1 MDQKQVEKRLK
12 WLDEQRIK
20 DSEKLQT
27 LLERNKHLE
36 ESIEKLDKKIL
47 GLADET
53 SRAAALATRIHKMDD
68 ALAKHRNEISRQLK
82 DVEER
87 RTEKEKSLE
96 DLRKT
101 DLKGFSKRLDDVRK
115 ELLRLEKFE
124 QLLENRRE
132 EEVRINNELNTIKEQ
147 QERMVEEFETG
158 KRATVSLNEN
168 QKHVGKRL
176 TKTENLLERH
186 KKGIDG
192 ANSRLESLENMSR
205 RLDVRANEFQASNK
219 ERSESQELWM
229 ESQGLKIVEFEK
241 TLKEWGQSHSAFEKR
256 AETID
261 ERIITYEETHRILKQ
276 MQSDLEEVIERLERR
291 ITEVGEMQRLAED
304 RMKHNWGE
312 FQSEDHRRWS
322 TYTLTMDER
331 RNEHTRLHEKLRS
344 ESDENASKLTNGL
357 DRLGEI
363 EVSDRRRLAELL
375 STLRE
380 WMTELDSRGR

>member
-20 DSEKLQT
+20 DSEQLQA
-27 LLERNKHLE
+27 LNDRNTYLE

-47 GLADET
+47 GLSDET
-53 SRAAALATRIHKMDD
+53 SRAAALATRIHQMDD

-96 DLRKT
+96 SLRKT
-101 DLKGFSKRLDDVRK
+101 DQKVFSKKLEDVRK
-115 ELLRLEKFE
+115 ELLRLDKFE

-132 EEVRINNELNTIKEQ
+132 EEIRINNEIIAIKEH
-147 QERMVEEFETG
+147 QERMVEDFETG
-158 KRATVSLNEN
+158 KRTTVSLSEN

-176 TKTENLLERH
+176 TKAESLLDRH
-186 KKGIDG
+186 KKGLDG
-192 ANSRLESLENMSR
+192 ANTKVESLENLSR
-205 RLDVRANEFQASNK
+205 RLEVRANEFQASDK
-219 ERSESQELWM
+219 ERREAQELWM

-241 TLKEWGQSHSAFEKR
+241 TLKEWGQSYSAFEKR

-261 ERIITYEETHRILKQ
+261 ERMIAYEETHRILKQ
-276 MQSDLEEVIERLERR
+276 MQSDLEEVIEKLERR

-331 RNEHTRLHEKLRS
+331 RNEHTRLHDKLRS
-344 ESDENASKLTNGL
+344 ESDEISSNLTNGL
-357 DRLGEI
+357 DRLAEI
-363 EVSDRRRLAELL
+363 EVGDRRRLAELL

>member
-1 MDQKQVEKRLK
+1 MDQKQIEKRLK

-20 DSEKLQT
+20 DSEQLQA
-27 LLERNKHLE
+27 LFDRNKHLE
-36 ESIEKLDKKIL
+36 ETIEKLDQKIL
-47 GLADET
+47 GLSDET

-96 DLRKT
+96 ALRKI
-101 DLKGFSKRLDDVRK
+101 DQKGFSNKLDDVRK
-115 ELLRLEKFE
+115 EILRLEKFE
-124 QLLENRRE
+124 QLLEDRRE
-132 EEVRINNELNTIKEQ
+132 EEIRINNELNTIKEQ
-147 QERMVEEFETG
+147 QERMVEDFATG
-158 KRATVSLNEN
+158 KRTTVSLSEN

-176 TKTENLLERH
+176 TKTESLLERH
-186 KKGIDG
+186 KKGLDG
-192 ANSRLESLENMSR
+192 VNSRIESLENLSR
-205 RLDVRANEFQASNK
+205 RLDVRANEFQAGDK
-219 ERSESQELWM
+219 ERRESQELWM
-229 ESQGLKIVEFEK
+229 ESQELKIVGFEK
-241 TLKEWGQSHSAFEKR
+241 TLKDWGQSLSSFEKR

-261 ERIITYEETHRILKQ
+261 ERMIAYEETHRILKQ

-291 ITEVGEMQRLAED
+291 ITEVGEMQRLAEE

-322 TYTLTMDER
+322 TYTLTLDER
-331 RNEHTRLHEKLRS
+331 RNEHTRLHDKLRS
-344 ESDENASKLTNGL
+344 ESDEIASKLTNGL

-363 EVSDRRRLAELL
+363 EISDRRRLAELL

>member
-1 MDQKQVEKRLK
+1 MDQKQIEKRLK

-20 DSEKLQT
+20 DSEQVQALHD
-27 LLERNKHLE
+27 RNIYLE
-36 ESIEKLDKKIL
+36 ESIEKLDQKIM
-47 GLADET
+47 GLSDET
-53 SRAAALATRIHKMDD
+53 SRAAALAARIHQMDD
-68 ALAKHRNEISRQLK
+68 ALAKHRTEISRQLK

-96 DLRKT
+96 VLRKT
-101 DLKGFSKRLDDVRK
+101 DQKGISQKLDKVRK
-115 ELLRLEKFE
+115 ELLRLEKLE
-124 QLLENRRE
+124 HLLENRRKE
-132 EEVRINNELNTIKEQ
+132 EIRINKELNSVKEK
-147 QERMVEEFETG
+147 QEKEFEAYETE
-158 KRATVSLNEN
+158 KRTTVSLSEN
-168 QKHVGKRL
+168 QKQVGKRL
-176 TKTENLLERH
+176 TKAESLLERY

-192 ANSRLESLENMSR
+192 TKARVESLESLYH
-205 RLDVRANEFQASNK
+205 RLEVRSNEFQASEK
-219 ERSESQELWM
+219 ERRELQELWM
-229 ESQGLKIVEFEK
+229 ESQGLTILEFEK

-256 AETID
+256 AEAID
-261 ERIITYEETHRILKQ
+261 ERMIAYEETHRNLKQ

-331 RNEHTRLHEKLRS
+331 RNEHTRLHDKLRS
-344 ESDENASKLTNGL
+344 ESDEISANLSNGL
-357 DRLGEI
+357 ERLGEI

>member
-12 WLDEQRIK
+12 WLDEQRII
-20 DSEKLQT
+20 DSGQLQV
-27 LLERNKHLE
+27 LLDRNKHLE
-36 ESIEKLDKKIL
+36 ESIEKLDQKIITL
-47 GLADET
+47 SEET
-53 SRAAALATRIHKMDD
+53 SRAAVLATSIHKMDD

-96 DLRKT
+96 ALRKT
-101 DLKGFSKRLDDVRK
+101 DQKVFSKKLEDVRK
-115 ELLRLEKFE
+115 ELLRLDKFE

-132 EEVRINNELNTIKEQ
+132 EEIRINNEIIAIKEH
-147 QERMVEEFETG
+147 QERMVEDFETG
-158 KRATVSLNEN
+158 KRTTVSLSEN

-176 TKTENLLERH
+176 TKAESLLDRH
-186 KKGIDG
+186 KKGLDG
-192 ANSRLESLENMSR
+192 ANTRIESLENLSR
-205 RLDVRANEFQASNK
+205 RLDVRANEFQASDK
-219 ERSESQELWM
+219 ERREAQELWM

-261 ERIITYEETHRILKQ
+261 ERMIAYEETHRNLKQ
-276 MQSDLEEVIERLERR
+276 MQSDLEEVIEKLERR

-322 TYTLTMDER
+322 TYTLTADER
-331 RNEHTRLHEKLRS
+331 RNEHTRLHDKLRS
-344 ESDENASKLTNGL
+344 ESDEIASKLTNGL

>member
-1 MDQKQVEKRLK
+1 MDQKQIEKRLK

-20 DSEKLQT
+20 DSEQLQA
-27 LLERNKHLE
+27 LFDRNKHLE
-36 ESIEKLDKKIL
+36 ETIEKLDQKIL
-47 GLADET
+47 GLSDEI

-96 DLRKT
+96 ALRKT
-101 DLKGFSKRLDDVRK
+101 DQKGFSKKLEDVRK
-115 ELLRLEKFE
+115 EILRLEKFE
-124 QLLENRRE
+124 QLLEDRRE
-132 EEVRINNELNTIKEQ
+132 EEIRINNELNTIKEQ
-147 QERMVEEFETG
+147 QGRMVEDFATD
-158 KRATVSLNEN
+158 KRTTVSLSEN

-176 TKTENLLERH
+176 TKTESLLERH
-186 KKGIDG
+186 KKGLDG
-192 ANSRLESLENMSR
+192 VNSRIESLENLSR
-205 RLDVRANEFQASNK
+205 RLDVRANEFQAGDK
-219 ERSESQELWM
+219 ERRESQELWM
-229 ESQGLKIVEFEK
+229 ESQELKIVGFEK
-241 TLKEWGQSHSAFEKR
+241 TLKDWGQSLSSFDKR

-261 ERIITYEETHRILKQ
+261 ERMIAYEETHRMLKQ

-291 ITEVGEMQRLAED
+291 ITEVGEIQRLAEE
-304 RMKHNWGE
+304 RMKHDWGE

-322 TYTLTMDER
+322 TYTLTLDER
-331 RNEHTRLHEKLRS
+331 RNEHTRLHDKLRS
-344 ESDENASKLTNGL
+344 ESDEIASKLTNGL

-363 EVSDRRRLAELL
+363 EISDRRRLAELL

>member
-1 MDQKQVEKRLK
+1 MDQKQIEKRLK

-20 DSEKLQT
+20 DSEQLQA
-27 LLERNKHLE
+27 LFDRNKHLE
-36 ESIEKLDKKIL
+36 ETIEKLDQKIL
-47 GLADET
+47 GLSDET

-96 DLRKT
+96 ALRKI
-101 DLKGFSKRLDDVRK
+101 DQKGFSNKLDDVRK
-115 ELLRLEKFE
+115 EILRLEKFE
-124 QLLENRRE
+124 QLLEDRRE
-132 EEVRINNELNTIKEQ
+132 EEIRINNELNTIKEQ
-147 QERMVEEFETG
+147 QGRMVEDFATD
-158 KRATVSLNEN
+158 KRTTVSLSEN

-176 TKTENLLERH
+176 TKTESLLERH
-186 KKGIDG
+186 KKGLDG
-192 ANSRLESLENMSR
+192 VNSRIESLENLSR
-205 RLDVRANEFQASNK
+205 RLDVRANEFQAGDK
-219 ERSESQELWM
+219 ERRESQELWM
-229 ESQGLKIVEFEK
+229 ESQELKIVGFEK
-241 TLKEWGQSHSAFEKR
+241 TLKDWGQSLSSFDKR

-261 ERIITYEETHRILKQ
+261 ERMIAYEETHRILKQ

-291 ITEVGEMQRLAED
+291 ITEVGEMQRLAEE

-322 TYTLTMDER
+322 TYTLTLDER
-331 RNEHTRLHEKLRS
+331 RNEHTRLHDKLRS
-344 ESDENASKLTNGL
+344 ESDEIASKLTNGL

-363 EVSDRRRLAELL
+363 EISDRRRLAELL